1 MSTHSTAEEIAAL
14 RAQINAHNHRYYIE
28 DAPIISDYDFDQL
41 LKRLEKLEQEHPE
54 FFDPNSPTQR
64 VGGGI
69 TKQFENKPHRFP
81 MYSLANSYSK
91 EELVQWEKRIQ
102 KMAASTAPI
111 AYTCELK
118 FDGASINLTYT
129 NGKFVQGLTRGDGSF
144 GDDVTTNLKTI
155 PSIPLQLKDNYP
167 ETFEIRGEIVMPI
180 AGFNALNEKRVAA
193 GEAPYMNPRNTAAG
207 TLKLQDS
214 SSVAQ
219 RPLLCFSY
227 AIAGEQ
233 LPYKSQFEVLQ
244 KARDWGFNVPDTA
257 VKVENLQGVLDYIA
271 YWEEHRQQLPY
282 EIDGVVIKVDD
293 LDLQETLGFTAK
305 APRWAISF
313 KFKAEQVFT
322 RLEQVTYQVGRTG
335 AITPVAN
342 LTPVLLSGTKVKR
355 ASLHNADQIEKL
367 DLRLGDMVYVEKGGE
382 IIPKITGV
390 KSDQRGY
397 PTDKVR
403 FISACPDC
411 HSPLQKIEGEAQH
424 FCGNSSGCPTQI
436 VGRMQHFI
444 SRKAM
449 DIEGLGGETIQ
460 LLYDHQLVRTPAD
473 LYTLKYEELIVLE
486 RMADKSVRNLLEGV
500 AASKKQPFAKVLF
513 GLGIRYVG
521 ETVAKKL
528 VKAFSSIDLLMTA
541 SFEALI
547 AVDEIGDRIAA
558 SIISYFEIP
567 EHRTLIQRLKYY
579 GLQLEAS
586 GGVPQHPQHF
596 EGLKFVVSGVFKQLS
611 REEIKALIEQYGGT
625 IVSGVSSKT
634 NYVVAGEGMGPSK
647 RTKAEQH
654 NIPIID
660 EVALSELVS

>member
-1 MSTHSTAEEIAAL
+1 
-14 RAQINAHNHRYYIE
+14 
-28 DAPIISDYDFDQL
+28 
-41 LKRLEKLEQEHPE
+41 
-54 FFDPNSPTQR
+54 
-64 VGGGI
+64 
-69 TKQFENKPHRFP
+69 
-81 MYSLANSYSK
+81 SK

-449 DIEGLGGETIQ
+449 DIEGLGGETIHFAFSR
-460 LLYDHQLVRTPAD
+460 LTPA
-473 LYTLKYEELIVLE
+473 
-486 RMADKSVRNLLEGV
+486 MA
-500 AASKKQPFAKVLF
+500 AA
-513 GLGIRYVG
+513 
-521 ETVAKKL
+521 
-528 VKAFSSIDLLMTA
+528 
-541 SFEALI
+541 
-547 AVDEIGDRIAA
+547 
-558 SIISYFEIP
+558 
-567 EHRTLIQRLKYY
+567 
-579 GLQLEAS
+579 
-586 GGVPQHPQHF
+586 
-596 EGLKFVVSGVFKQLS
+596 
-611 REEIKALIEQYGGT
+611 
-625 IVSGVSSKT
+625 
-634 NYVVAGEGMGPSK
+634 
-647 RTKAEQH
+647 
-654 NIPIID
+654 
-660 EVALSELVS
+660 